1 MLVLYRTTGDAKWR
15 DRGWQIWEAI
25 ESKTRTF
32 SGYASVYGV
41 DAVNPPPENSM
52 PRYVSFIDSS
62 WFLPT
67 YLRVI
72 CKLFPCGNS

>member
-25 ESKTRTF
+25 ESKTRTY

-41 DAVNPPPENSM
+41 DAVNPPPANSM
-52 PRYVSFIDSS
+52 PRYVVS
-62 WFLPT
+62 
-67 YLRVI
+67 
-72 CKLFPCGNS
+72 